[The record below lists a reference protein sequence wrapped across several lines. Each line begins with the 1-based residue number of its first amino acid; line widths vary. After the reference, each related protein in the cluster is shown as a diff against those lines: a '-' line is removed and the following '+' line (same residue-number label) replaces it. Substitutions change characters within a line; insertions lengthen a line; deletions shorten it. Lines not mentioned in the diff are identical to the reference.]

1 MENQMKLSKDTVS
14 LFKNFAG
21 INSNLLLK
29 HGNKLATISSQKNV
43 MSDTVVTET
52 FPIDFGI
59 YDLNEFLGAM
69 SLFEDP
75 ELDFGEKFVTIK
87 EGNSS
92 IKYFAADPS
101 VLTAPQKAITF
112 PNADIDFT
120 MTSTMLNMIQKTASV
135 LRATDLIIVGDGSKM
150 TIQVGDKKNATGN
163 TYNAQVGNTDKTFKV
178 FVKVEN
184 LKMLPGDYLV
194 SISSKKISR
203 FKATSSDLVYY
214 VAVEADSTFEF

>member
-1 MENQMKLSKDTVS
+1 MKLSKDTVA

-29 HGNKLATISSQKNV
+29 QGNKLATISSQKNV
-43 MSDTVVTET
+43 MSDTIVTET
-52 FPIDFGI
+52 FPSDFGI

-75 ELDFGEKFVTIK
+75 ELDFAEKFVTIK
-87 EGNSS
+87 EGNAS

-112 PNADIDFT
+112 PNADIEFT
-120 MTSTMLNMIQKTASV
+120 MTATMLNMIQKTASV
-135 LRATDLIIVGDGSKM
+135 LRATDLIIVGDGSTM

-163 TYNAQVGNTDKTFKV
+163 TYNAQVGSTDKTFKV

>member
-1 MENQMKLSKDTVS
+1 MKMKLSKDTVA

-29 HGNKLATISSQKNV
+29 EGNKIATISAQKNV
-43 MSDTVVTET
+43 MSDTTVTES
-52 FPIDFGI
+52 FPSEFGI

-75 ELDFGEKFVTIK
+75 ELDFSEKYVTIK
-87 EGNSS
+87 EGGAS

-101 VLTAPQKAITF
+101 VLTSPQKAITF
-112 PNADIDFT
+112 PEAEIEFT
-120 MTSTMLNMIQKTASV
+120 LTSTMLHMIQKTASV
-135 LRATDLIIVGDGSKM
+135 LRSNDLTVVGADGKIV
-150 TIQVGDKKNATGN
+150 IQVGDKKNATGN
-163 TYNAQVGNTDKTFKV
+163 TYNAQVGSTDKEFKV
-178 FVKVEN
+178 NLKVEN

-203 FKATSSDLVYY
+203 FKATSTELVYY
-214 VAVEADSTFEF
+214 VAVEADSSFSF